1 MPRKPSKTTPQPKAT
16 RQPTSAPAMPASAT
30 PELASKYR
38 VAVRARRVREPSNAY
53 AADLAMDAARS
64 GSGTLKRKN
73 FVLDQGLLDR
83 AREALGVETE
93 TEAVALS
100 LAALVEQATVRDL
113 MVQAVLDLG
122 QLSYLEQDP
131 DETLD
136 FSGFYPVG

>member
-1 MPRKPSKTTPQPKAT
+1 MPRKPASAKPQPKAT
-16 RQPTSAPAMPASAT
+16 VTSTSESALPAPAT
-30 PELASKYR
+30 PEPASKYR

-53 AADLAMDAARS
+53 AADLATDAARR

-100 LAALVEQATVRDL
+100 LAAMVEQATVRDL

-122 QLSYLEQDP
+122 ELSYLEQDP
-131 DETLD
+131 YEKLD